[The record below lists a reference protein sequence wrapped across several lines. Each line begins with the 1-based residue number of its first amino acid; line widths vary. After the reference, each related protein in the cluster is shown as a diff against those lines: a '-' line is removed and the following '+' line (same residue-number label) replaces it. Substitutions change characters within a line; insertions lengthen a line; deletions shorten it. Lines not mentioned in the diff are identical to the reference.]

1 VIVGFG
7 DKGTQDVYDG
17 TDSKDARRVLPKQL
31 WAVAFRKLDALNATH
46 DLMDLA
52 AIPSN
57 RLEKLKGNLAGYWSI
72 RVNDQYR
79 VIFQFANGNADRV
92 RITDYH

>member
-1 VIVGFG
+1 MF
-7 DKGTQDVYDG
+7 DG
-17 TDSKDARRVLPKQL
+17 IDSKDARRTLPKQL
-31 WAVAFRKLDALNATH
+31 WGVAFRKLDSLNATH

-52 AIPSN
+52 STPSN
-57 RLEKLKGNLAGYWSI
+57 RLEKLKGNLVGYWSI

-79 VIFQFANGNADRV
+79 FIFRFGNGNADQV